1 MKQPEKVKKYGSIP
15 HLPGSKLGPGDHHV
29 DAGQN
34 RICTEAVRDKHDWVI
49 VQEKYDGAN
58 VGVENDA
65 GQIVALT
72 RRGFL
77 AKDSNFEQHRLFAQ
91 WVEKNSERFRGII
104 APGDKIFGEW
114 LLQVHGVKYDIETE
128 PFVVF
133 DYFSG
138 RERMLVHE
146 LANHVKPFEFSTP
159 RIIAIGNQPRPVES
173 IIGRL
178 TVKTNH
184 PIIATNE
191 PGNSPEGLI
200 YRVERLGKLIF
211 LAKYVRNDFEP
222 GAYLPEMS
230 GGDPVFNFNISNI

>member
-1 MKQPEKVKKYGSIP
+1 MKQPEKIKKYGSIP

-58 VGVENDA
+58 VGVENNA
-65 GQIVALT
+65 GQIIALT

-104 APGDKIFGEW
+104 A
-114 LLQVHGVKYDIETE
+114 
-128 PFVVF
+128 
-133 DYFSG
+133 
-138 RERMLVHE
+138 
-146 LANHVKPFEFSTP
+146 
-159 RIIAIGNQPRPVES
+159 
-173 IIGRL
+173 
-178 TVKTNH
+178 
-184 PIIATNE
+184 TNE

-211 LAKYVRNDFEP
+211 LAKYVRHDFEP

-230 GGDPVFNFNISNI
+230 GRDPVWNFNISNF

>member
-1 MKQPEKVKKYGSIP
+1 MKQPPKVKKYGSIP

-34 RICTEAVRDKHDWVI
+34 RICTEQVRDKHDWVI
-49 VQEKYDGAN
+49 VQEKYDGGN

-65 GQIVALT
+65 GQIIALT

-77 AKDSNFEQHRLFAQ
+77 AKDSNFEQHRKFAQ
-91 WVEKNSERFRGII
+91 WVEKNSDRFRGII
-104 APGDKIFGEW
+104 APGDKLFGEW

-138 RERMLVHE
+138 RERMTVSDLT
-146 LANHVKPFEFSTP
+146 NHVKPFEFSTP
-159 RIIAIGNQPRPVES
+159 RIIAIGNQHQPVES

-178 TVKTNH
+178 TVKTNY
-184 PIIATNE
+184 PINAKNE
-191 PGNSPEGLI
+191 PGNIPEGLI

-211 LAKYVRNDFEP
+211 LAKYVRHDFEP
-222 GAYLPEMS
+222 GAYLPEMK
-230 GGDPVFNFNISNI
+230 GGEPIWNFNPSNI